1 MIYYKS
7 IVLIFKL
14 ILERLVSLGNLTS
27 EEKNIFIQKCDRVIE
42 LYKEIDKP
50 IVDHYSAHLQESIRL
65 GDEAEEKFNI
75 VQELLDESY
84 EKYLNIFPEFKRINE
99 RKESILIELNNLK
112 AKLSDIEKRET
123 STLTGKIKRN
133 LMGAKSN
140 EEKDIENRINII
152 RNEMSKLTLEN
163 AADQIV
169 RRLDA
174 ENSEY
179 VNKISL
185 ERMEKEEELFKERE
199 KEREKIEKLKE
210 DMQQEYDFLPMG
222 YRNDSC
228 AKSFKKYLESG
239 RADSLKECIEIIE
252 LESHQARMLEGS
264 SKSDKNIENLIKET
278 IEENRR
284 HSEQNQ
290 TLHQGLRDLV
300 DDAQEAASRQ
310 EQTNQILEKIK
321 REQEESNYYLRNR

>member
-1 MIYYKS
+1 MLYYKR
-7 IVLIFKL
+7 IELIFTL
-14 ILERLVSLGNLTS
+14 ILERLVNLGTLTA
-27 EEKNIFIQKCDRVIE
+27 EEKNIFIQKCDRVINR
-42 LYKEIDKP
+42 YNEIDKP
-50 IVDHYSAHLQESIRL
+50 IVDHYSAYLQESIKL

-75 VQELLDESY
+75 VQELLEENY
-84 EKYLNIFPEFKRINE
+84 EKYLYVFPEFKRITE

-112 AKLSDIEKRET
+112 AKLSDIQKRET
-123 STLTGKIKRN
+123 STFTGKIKRN
-133 LMGAKSN
+133 FMGAKSK
-140 EEKDIENRINII
+140 EENDIENRINII

-163 AADQIV
+163 AADEIV

-179 VNKISL
+179 VNKISP
-185 ERMEKEEELFKERE
+185 ERMEKAEELFTERE
-199 KEREKIEKLKE
+199 KERERIEKLKE

-228 AKSFKKYLESG
+228 AKSFKKYIESG

-252 LESHQARMLEGS
+252 LERHQARMLESS
-264 SKSDKNIENLIKET
+264 SKSEKNIENFMKET

-300 DDAQEAASRQ
+300 DDAQDAASRQ